1 MLPPMRPRHLGPVL
15 LVLPLL
21 LAGCGGDE
29 PGGGGAAADAGSDAG
44 GGGDGGPAAPPRR
57 LVTADWMNRSLSVL
71 DYDAVVGGA
80 ATRDEALVRTIPIDA
95 AGAGPIEVAMAPGAG
110 QVLVA
115 VGPGFFDGVVGGLVG
130 VTGLTREGTALLVDL
145 ETGEVVKDLETPAA
159 PMGAAVTP
167 DGALGFT
174 SDHKGSTLSAHDLVA
189 KKRLSSIEVG
199 GSPEE
204 VSVSPDGKAG
214 VVNTDSDESLCFFET
229 ADPAGTITPPLH
241 VGGDPGRSTFVPL
254 AKKVV
259 TGKSLNLRG
268 TDQPGYAVLDVS
280 DLAAPRVLEHVLMD
294 DGVPYAADLIPGTT
308 RVLLTL
314 GVSQCALREVD
325 VGGDA
330 AAEVRTIVL
339 PCEKPGL
346 PLSTAV
352 DAEGKYA
359 FVGILGDNA
368 LFVVDLGTGESRR
381 IPWLGA
387 AGPTDVALTR

>member
-1 MLPPMRPRHLGPVL
+1 MRTRL
-15 LVLPLL
+15 LARAFVLPSLL
-21 LAGCGGDE
+21 LAACGGDE
-29 PGGGGAAADAGSDAG
+29 SGGGTGARADAGADAG
-44 GGGDGGPAAPPRR
+44 DSGDGGPAVGPRR

-115 VGPGFFDGVVGGLVG
+115 VGPGFFDGVVGGLLG
-130 VTGLTREGTALLVDL
+130 VSGLTAEGTALLVDL
-145 ETGEVVKDLETPAA
+145 ESGEVLKDFETPAA
-159 PMGAAVTP
+159 PMGAAVTA

-174 SDHKGSTLSAHDLVA
+174 SDHKGSTLSVHDLSGRRRVT
-189 KKRLSSIEVG
+189 SIEVG
-199 GSPEE
+199 GKPEE

-229 ADPAGTITPPLH
+229 ADPAGTLTPPLH
-241 VGGDPGRSTFVPL
+241 VGGDPGRSTFVPI

-259 TGKSLNLRG
+259 TGKSLNLSG

-330 AAEVRTIVL
+330 AVEVRTIVL

-346 PLSTAV
+346 PLSAVV

-359 FVGILGDNA
+359 FVGIVGDNA

-381 IPWLGA
+381 IPWLPS
-387 AGPTDVALTR
+387 AGPTDVELTR